1 VSSTNALGP
10 IFAAPEL
17 EDALLALIESW
28 LPTYLTEVETA
39 YGLDP
44 LTLARPKFYGTS
56 VEADT
61 HPGEGLPAIIV
72 VSPGTGEVPE
82 GEAQNITAWYDVT
95 VATST
100 MAASEIGARRLGA
113 FYSAAIRA
121 IVMQHGSIGGVAD
134 AVRFL
139 GEEFIGSPGND
150 ERSRS
155 RGGALTHFRVRIS
168 PILDRQAGPTEPMP
182 HDGMNMPDLPIA
194 QLIEVEVD
202 ADDE

>member
-1 VSSTNALGP
+1 V

-17 EDALLALIESW
+17 EDALLALIEEW

-56 VEADT
+56 VESDP

-72 VSPGTGEVPE
+72 VSPGTASIE
-82 GEAQNITAWYDVT
+82 GEGQYTAAWYDVT

-100 MAASEIGARRLGA
+100 MAASEMGARRLGA
-113 FYSAAIRA
+113 FYSAAIRTL
-121 IVMQHGSIGGVAD
+121 VMQHGSIGGVASG
-134 AVRFL
+134 VSFI
-139 GEEFIGSPGND
+139 GEEFIGSPGNTD
-150 ERSRS
+150 RSRS
-155 RGGALTHFRVRIS
+155 RGGALTHFRVKI
-168 PILDRQAGPTEPMP
+168 DRLVDTQAGPTEPMP

-194 QLIEVEVD
+194 QFIEVDVAGEGVGN
-202 ADDE
+202 E